1 LLARSSYDL
10 GLIDKGEQVMRV
22 LLGIIL
28 GVFLTIAG
36 AYVIDSVT
44 TGPATAGAGAGAGA
58 DATVT
63 RRPMVNWDVV
73 DHNWHA
79 FTDSVRNGWNR
90 LTG

>member
-1 LLARSSYDL
+1 LLARSSDDL

-58 DATVT
+58 DATVA

>member
-1 LLARSSYDL
+1 LLARSSDDL

-36 AYVIDSVT
+36 AYVIDAVT
-44 TGPATAGAGAGAGA
+44 TGPVTAGAGA
-58 DATVT
+58 DATVA

>member
-1 LLARSSYDL
+1 
-10 GLIDKGEQVMRV
+10 MRV
-22 LLGIIL
+22 FLGIIL

-44 TGPATAGAGAGAGA
+44 TGPATAGAEAGA
-58 DATVT
+58 TVA

-79 FTDSVRNGWNR
+79 FTESVRLGWNR
-90 LTG
+90 LANRTG